1 MSTEKLKTVSGAE
14 LLDLDLPP
22 LNYTVKGLLPQGFHI
37 LAGQPKV
44 GKSWLLL
51 LLCLKVAN
59 GEPFWNY
66 ETTKGTVLYLC
77 LEDSYNRI
85 QMRLF
90 DLTENAPKNLYFATM
105 SKTLSNGLSKQITQF
120 IKEHPDTN
128 LIIIDTLQKVRT
140 TTGSTNYYAND
151 YQDIGAIKEIADT
164 YGISIIAVQHL
175 RKQKNGDPHLMI
187 SGSTGLT
194 GAADS
199 SYVLQKSDASSTE
212 GKMYIRGRDIEEKI
226 LTLRFNKDTYQWEFI
241 SGDSPTS
248 YILKND
254 SIIMKLIA
262 YLAIHNNFNGTASE
276 LIKALHLDIPGN
288 VISRKLKTFEKELE
302 ELNIYFI
309 RERTGDKRII
319 RIVKVKNIED
329 VPSDYVYENT
339 VNSTNAINDDNDG
352 NDGN

>member
-1 MSTEKLKTVSGAE
+1 MSTEKLKIVSGAE

-37 LAGQPKV
+37 LAGQPKA

-85 QMRLF
+85 QMRLS

-120 IKEHPDTN
+120 ITEHPDTN

-140 TTGSTNYYAND
+140 TTGSSNYYAND
-151 YQDIGAIKEIADT
+151 YQDIGAIKDIADT
-164 YGISIIAVQHL
+164 FGISIIAVQHL

-199 SYVLQKSDASSTE
+199 SYVLQKQDISSTE
-212 GKMYIRGRDIEEKI
+212 GKLFIRGRDIEEKV
-226 LTLRFNKDTYQWEFI
+226 LTLRFNKETYQWEFI
-241 SGDSPTS
+241 SGDSPTD
-248 YILKND
+248 YVLKND
-254 SIIMKLIA
+254 TAMMKLIG
-262 YLAIHNNFNGTASE
+262 YMTVYKSFNGTASE
-276 LIKALHLDIPGN
+276 LIKALNLDIPGN

-302 ELNIYFI
+302 DLNIYFI
-309 RERTGDKRII
+309 RERTGDKRTI
-319 RIVKVKNIED
+319 RIVKQNIAD
-329 VPSDYVYENT
+329 DFPSDYACENT
-339 VNSTNAINDDNDG
+339 TKYINDDNDG
-352 NDGN
+352 NDDN